1 MKKIFFKKFMFL
13 KALNSPFKP
22 FKLKWYIG
30 RIAIGTP
37 YFYPRKWVNLTKK
50 EIEIKAQERY
60 AKLEKGSK
68 TKVAL
73 EHYRQLYKREQKVI
87 PKKIGFD
94 FVDLGWKTKWS
105 DTDYRFEYSPLISFV
120 FLKWQITVI
129 FLAPEPGH
137 YWTSWLYYEN
147 NTDKSKSK
155 KERIE
160 QCKNEF
166 PQNWISY
173 KNGDKIKIN
182 YYNLILK

>member
-1 MKKIFFKKFMFL
+1 MRNKIKYFFKKFVFL

-30 RIAIGTP
+30 KIAIGTP
-37 YFYPRKWVNLTKK
+37 YFYPRKWIQSKEKKNYLTP
-50 EIEIKAQERY
+50 
-60 AKLEKGSK
+60 
-68 TKVAL
+68 
-73 EHYRQLYKREQKVI
+73 I

-94 FVDLGWKTKWS
+94 FVELGWKTKWS
-105 DTDYRFEYSPLISFV
+105 DTDYRFKYSPLISFV
-120 FLKWQITVI
+120 FLKWQIAVI
-129 FLAPEPGH
+129 FSAPEPDH

-155 KERIE
+155 KERII
-160 QCKNEF
+160 QCQNEF

-173 KNGDKIKIN
+173 KNETKIEIN

>member
-1 MKKIFFKKFMFL
+1 MIKYFFKKFMFL

-37 YFYPRKWVNLTKK
+37 YFYPRRWIQSKEKKNYLTP
-50 EIEIKAQERY
+50 
-60 AKLEKGSK
+60 
-68 TKVAL
+68 
-73 EHYRQLYKREQKVI
+73 I

-94 FVDLGWKTKWS
+94 FVELGWKTKWS
-105 DTDYRFEYSPLISFV
+105 NTDYRFEYSPLISFV
-120 FLKWQITVI
+120 FLKWQIAVI
-129 FLAPEPGH
+129 FSAPEPDH

-155 KERIE
+155 KERII
-160 QCKNEF
+160 QCQNEF

-173 KNGDKIKIN
+173 KN
-182 YYNLILK
+182 

>member
-1 MKKIFFKKFMFL
+1 MKNKINYFFKKFVFL

-30 RIAIGTP
+30 KIAIGTP
-37 YFYPRKWVNLTKK
+37 YFYPIKWIQSKEKKNYLTP
-50 EIEIKAQERY
+50 
-60 AKLEKGSK
+60 
-68 TKVAL
+68 
-73 EHYRQLYKREQKVI
+73 I

-94 FVDLGWKTKWS
+94 FVELGWKTKWS

-120 FLKWQITVI
+120 FLKWQIAVI
-129 FLAPEPGH
+129 FSAPEPDR

-155 KERIE
+155 KERII
-160 QCKNEF
+160 QCQNEF
-166 PQNWISY
+166 PQNWIFW
-173 KNGDKIKIN
+173 KNGKRIKVD